1 MLNVKLIGDFLKK
14 NIGVFLSYVV
24 TFFIAYLNLI
34 VVIDLENNRSISLLV
49 WLFMVLATVLYAFQI
64 RKRMTNKWWILF
76 FPIIYLIFVI
86 GSYFVKV
93 TLNLNNEKFDWM
105 KFYHFWDFNF
115 LITLAC
121 IMIVALVFYR
131 YSKYFSNHIFDII
144 SLKKKRY
151 DILLISQ
158 FATMFIVTSNQLIS
172 SFLSNT
178 LFRVENIKESTF
190 AGQLFPYSLG
200 MYIFFSLVTYS
211 VAKGVSQ
218 LIKNK
223 PTPSLTVAT
232 SFY

>member
-1 MLNVKLIGDFLKK
+1 MLNVKSIDDFLKK

-24 TFFIAYLNLI
+24 TFFITYLNLI

-115 LITLAC
+115 LINLAC
-121 IMIVALVFYR
+121 IMLVKMLFY
-131 YSKYFSNHIFDII
+131 
-144 SLKKKRY
+144 
-151 DILLISQ
+151 
-158 FATMFIVTSNQLIS
+158 
-172 SFLSNT
+172 
-178 LFRVENIKESTF
+178 
-190 AGQLFPYSLG
+190 
-200 MYIFFSLVTYS
+200 
-211 VAKGVSQ
+211 
-218 LIKNK
+218 
-223 PTPSLTVAT
+223 
-232 SFY
+232 